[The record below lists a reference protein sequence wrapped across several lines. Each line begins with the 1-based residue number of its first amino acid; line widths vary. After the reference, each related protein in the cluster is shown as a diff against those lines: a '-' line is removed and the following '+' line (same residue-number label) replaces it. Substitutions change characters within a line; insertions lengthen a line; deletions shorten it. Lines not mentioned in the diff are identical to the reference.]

1 MAEQK
6 ESFIEKVLRSVLI
19 SSKGGVP
26 LQKLNNEFKELLGQD
41 IPYKDNGFPSL
52 EAYLRS
58 MPKVVSIRRD
68 HSGQI
73 TCHGVANEET
83 EHLDRLV
90 KKQKST
96 KKKGK
101 PARLPRFSTP
111 ANRQRRPPPHNFRG
125 NPHQQQHPHHYQNG
139 KFQQRRPDQWSHPK
153 PPQKH
158 GGQNQWNQPPP
169 QRKKP
174 PPPQQT
180 KPQPQQ
186 KKPQYSQQQTK
197 HHPQHS
203 SSYEVPPRFRRQLH
217 STGDSFEDRGSAAKP
232 QQMKRSNSATDS
244 YSSGTESVDWTEGR
258 NGKTSPGPPEQPNQ
272 PPPVD
277 DKVVSWV
284 NEVLADKSVGLW
296 LSGLKKLYREEFKK
310 EMDDDLVDRL
320 SRLSL
325 WTADEIPMSND
336 SILYPKRQMEE
347 TESILTADLRQRA
360 AARSSSHRCIMPA
373 PPPTPS
379 PPSYLVHSDK
389 ILYPNLRVEV
399 SNKPSSGRTRRNVS
413 SVPSDEL
420 SVPALV
426 LPEDEL
432 WDVYVSYVINVMDFY
447 CIIVGEEYSER
458 LCLMEDEMR
467 EFYQSD
473 YSPPL
478 EEEPVPNGL
487 YAAQLS
493 DDWLR
498 VCVIAVEDQVACF
511 LVDHGDIESVP
522 MSDLRPLDHSFYQL
536 PFQAIPCELHNL
548 ELKAKSE
555 KATLRFCNTALAETR
570 LAEVISREPR
580 VSLTLYKD
588 RLNINHLCA
597 LGDWI

>member
-41 IPYKDNGFPSL
+41 IPYTDNGFPSL

-68 HSGQI
+68 PSGQI

-101 PARLPRFSTP
+101 PARLPRFSAP

-125 NPHQQQHPHHYQNG
+125 NPHPQQHFHHHENG
-139 KFQQRRPDQWSHPK
+139 KFQQRRPERSADQWSRPK
-153 PPQKH
+153 PAQKH
-158 GGQNQWNQPPP
+158 GGQNQWSQPPP

-180 KPQPQQ
+180 KPQPHQ
-186 KKPQYSQQQTK
+186 KKPQVVKQQQTK

-217 STGDSFEDRGSAAKP
+217 STGDSFEDRGSVVKP

-284 NEVLADKSVGLW
+284 NEVLADKRVGLW

-347 TESILTADLRQRA
+347 TESILTADLRHRT
-360 AARSSSHRCIMPA
+360 AARSSSH
-373 PPPTPS
+373 S
-379 PPSYLVHSDK
+379 LVHSDK

-399 SNKPSSGRTRRNVS
+399 SNKPSSGHTKRSVS

-432 WDVYVSYVINVMDFY
+432 WEVYVSYVINVMDFY

-478 EEEPVPNGL
+478 EEAPVPNGL

-498 VCVIAVEDQVACF
+498 VCIIAVEDQVACF
-511 LVDHGDIESVP
+511 LVDHGDIEYVP
-522 MSDLRPLDHSFYQL
+522 MSDLRPLDHNFYQL

-548 ELKAKSE
+548 ESKAKSE
-555 KATLRFCNTALAETR
+555 KATYRFCNTALAETR